1 MELLGLGLGEWALV
15 LVILFVV
22 MGPKEMLTLSR
33 RIALGIKKIRQ
44 SDLWRSIQETERELR
59 QVPQELMKETGL
71 DELEQERRKIL
82 ANVRTGSP
90 VVGWEPNPAEQ
101 SKPMGWEPESDTSAS
116 MPESSG
122 TRIKE

>member
-71 DELEQERRKIL
+71 D
-82 ANVRTGSP
+82 
-90 VVGWEPNPAEQ
+90 
-101 SKPMGWEPESDTSAS
+101 
-116 MPESSG
+116 
-122 TRIKE
+122 